1 MGRQG
6 ERCPLHHLF
15 RPGLLPSPDTLLLQ
29 DLPYSDRIKYA
40 EVQKEKPG
48 KGFGTSDFSRRDEFS
63 NTCRTEQYRTQ
74 LKVQTCH
81 LCSPDYARR
90 CFPKSSL
97 PGLVPICDA
106 LCRWKGSMLR
116 SH

>member
-6 ERCPLHHLF
+6 ECRNTHHLF
-15 RPGLLPSPDTLLLQ
+15 RPGLLPTHDALLPQ

-74 LKVQTCH
+74 LKVQTRHADFQSPVFQDWCQFVM
-81 LCSPDYARR
+81 LCADGREA
-90 CFPKSSL
+90 C
-97 PGLVPICDA
+97 
-106 LCRWKGSMLR
+106 
-116 SH
+116 